1 MINHLKIAAALATSA
16 ALALAIVGPSAQ
28 TTPSTAA
35 ASADGGGALTAEAR
49 EPALEAHTLASTA
62 FFDGINVSAIAIGAY
77 R

>member
-28 TTPSTAA
+28 TSPSTVA

-49 EPALEAHTLASTA
+49 EPALEEHTLASTA

-77 R
+77 H